1 MLSSRQHLIVAV
13 IATSL
18 AACGG
23 SQVLTQT
30 NAALPGV
37 AAPDIAP
44 IPACKGQKS
53 TKQYASIGAKPLSTK
68 GGILCVPRFGGW
80 GGSMNYPGAS
90 SSSMGLISSTTAYN
104 PALFPPTGSVAPIFY
119 IQFGLNKTGVIFGA
133 KLPAAGV
140 LASKSL
146 KAGKPYT
153 VQGASNVGSLWN
165 SLGYCS
171 TTAFSSKY
179 GAAIRGVGFVLKNVH
194 MGGASSGVISIL
206 PGKLAQSKC

>member
-13 IATSL
+13 TAISL

-30 NAALPGV
+30 NAAPASL

-90 SSSMGLISSTTAYN
+90 SSSMG
-104 PALFPPTGSVAPIFY
+104 
-119 IQFGLNKTGVIFGA
+119 
-133 KLPAAGV
+133 
-140 LASKSL
+140 
-146 KAGKPYT
+146 
-153 VQGASNVGSLWN
+153 
-165 SLGYCS
+165 
-171 TTAFSSKY
+171 
-179 GAAIRGVGFVLKNVH
+179 
-194 MGGASSGVISIL
+194 
-206 PGKLAQSKC
+206 